1 MLATYTNLTNMQVL
15 ENLGAELLWLVND
28 TTEHGGYQ
36 EFSVKYDGQV
46 YTGEVKFYATCD
58 LFDVLVDL
66 SGEEVTLQEF
76 LSLE

>member
-1 MLATYTNLTNMQVL
+1 MLNTYTNVTNLQVL
-15 ENLGAELLWLVND
+15 EILGAELLYVYND

-36 EFSVKYDGQV
+36 EFSVKFDGQI
-46 YTGEVKFYATCD
+46 YSGEVKFYTTCD

-76 LSLE
+76 LTL